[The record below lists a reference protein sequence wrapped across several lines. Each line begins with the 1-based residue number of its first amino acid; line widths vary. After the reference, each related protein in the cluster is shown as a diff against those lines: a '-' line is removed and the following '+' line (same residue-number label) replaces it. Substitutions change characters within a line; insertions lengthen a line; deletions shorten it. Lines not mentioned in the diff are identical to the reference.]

1 VVLSIREI
9 TPSHER
15 HTQQGYLVSLGFG
28 TKALDHLTNH
38 RMAILMDLEAPTPQ
52 DTETHHPRLDHP
64 LFATA
69 APDQY
74 TPLLLATQGG
84 GVETNQDDDKGNR
97 STPKSKA
104 TAEPADLSHT
114 YQPQQQSSS
123 SCDWNYVYDEAV

>member
-1 VVLSIREI
+1 
-9 TPSHER
+9 
-15 HTQQGYLVSLGFG
+15 
-28 TKALDHLTNH
+28 
-38 RMAILMDLEAPTPQ
+38 MAILIDLEAPTPV

-64 LFATA
+64 LFERT

-74 TPLLLATQGG
+74 TPLLLVLRGG

-97 STPKSKA
+97 STPKSEA

-114 YQPQQQSSS
+114 HQSQQQSSS